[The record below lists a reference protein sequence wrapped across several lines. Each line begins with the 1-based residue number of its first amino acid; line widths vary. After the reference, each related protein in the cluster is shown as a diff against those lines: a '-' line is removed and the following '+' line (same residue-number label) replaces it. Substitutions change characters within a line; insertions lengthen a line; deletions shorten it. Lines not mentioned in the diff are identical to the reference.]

1 MIGPVFAG
9 IIGAL
14 VVALFPTRDER
25 ARWRASRRTTIGP
38 KPETGSRA
46 IPGGAP
52 TIGPPSQPSAAY
64 VPHRLHPTSI
74 DRINNN
80 KQENPTR

>member
-25 ARWRASRRTTIGP
+25 RRWKANRTTIGP
-38 KPETGSRA
+38 KPETGPRTF
-46 IPGGAP
+46 PGDSA
-52 TIGPPSQPSAAY
+52 TIGPPSAY
-64 VPHRLHPTSI
+64 VPHRLHPTISQ
-74 DRINNN
+74 RIQRN
-80 KQENPTR
+80 KENPNR